1 MATPSPT
8 PASRASR
15 SRRSLTNLEATNFP
29 LTNVDLTNFD
39 VAAILAS
46 DPGRVATA
54 VVGGVLG
61 TAAMAVREATYVT
74 VGLTVLG
81 IQRALSKRADIE
93 LALRHSAT
101 TTP

>member
-1 MATPSPT
+1 MANPSPT
-8 PASRASR
+8 PASRAAR
-15 SRRSLTNLEATNFP
+15 TRRSLADLDVTNFP

-46 DPGRVATA
+46 DPGRAASA

-61 TAAMAVREATYVT
+61 ATVTAVREATYVT

-81 IQRALSKRADIE
+81 FRRALSKRVDIE
-93 LALRHSAT
+93 RALRHSPTSAS
-101 TTP
+101 

>member
-15 SRRSLTNLEATNFP
+15 SRRSLPSLEATNFP

-46 DPGRVATA
+46 DPGRAA
-54 VVGGVLG
+54 SAAVGGVLG
-61 TAAMAVREATYVT
+61 AAATALREATYVT

-81 IQRALSKRADIE
+81 VQRALSKRVDIE
-93 LALRHSAT
+93 RALRHSPTSAS
-101 TTP
+101 